1 MNVIGKRVIFSLVSV
16 SLVLLA
22 GCAPAPQK
30 QQESSAELPTISD
43 QTSIQ
48 KRASIRLQLATGYYE
63 RKQLDFAL
71 DESKKALTIY
81 PDYAEAYGVRALIYM
96 EMGELGLARRNF
108 ERALALDPDNPD
120 IGNNYGRYLCQVGRE
135 REALKYFDAAVA
147 SRKFRAPSK
156 ALLNAGVC
164 SMKLN
169 DRLKAE
175 RYFLKAF
182 KYDPSSPLT
191 NGFLAKI
198 YYDKKD
204 YSRARFYINRVV
216 QANVLKADVL
226 WLATKIA
233 HKTGDRISKEI
244 HIGQLRR
251 LHPDSKEYAAAQRR
265 AFDE

>member
-1 MNVIGKRVIFSLVSV
+1 MNVIGRRFVFSLISV

-22 GCAPAPQK
+22 GCASAPQK
-30 QQESSAELPTISD
+30 QQESNELPTISD
-43 QTSIQ
+43 QTALQ

-63 RKQLDFAL
+63 RKQLNFAL
-71 DESKKALTIY
+71 DELKKALTIY

-96 EMGELGLARRNF
+96 DMGELGLVKSNF
-108 ERALALDPDNPD
+108 DRALSLDPDNPD
-120 IGNNYGRYLCQVGRE
+120 IGNNYGRYLCQIGRE
-135 REALKYFDAAVA
+135 REALKYFELAFNN
-147 SRKFRAPSK
+147 RKFRKPSK
-156 ALLNAGVC
+156 ALLNAGIC

-169 DRLKAE
+169 DRQASE

-182 KYDPSSPLT
+182 KYDPSNPLT

-198 YYDKKD
+198 YYDQKD

-216 QANVLKADVL
+216 QANLLKADVL

-233 HKTGDRISKEI
+233 HKTGDRVSKKI

-251 LHPDSKEYAAAQRR
+251 FHPNSKEYAAAQRG

>member
-1 MNVIGKRVIFSLVSV
+1 MNAIRRRTVFSLVAAMF
-16 SLVLLA
+16 VLLA
-22 GCAPAPQK
+22 GCASAPQ
-30 QQESSAELPTISD
+30 QQQTSTELPTISD
-43 QTSIQ
+43 QTTKQ

-71 DESKKALTIY
+71 DELKKALTIY

-96 EMGELGLARRNF
+96 DMGELGLAKVNF
-108 ERALALDPDNPD
+108 DRALSLAPDNPD
-120 IGNNYGRYLCQVGRE
+120 IGNNYGRYLCQIGRE
-135 REALKYFDAAVA
+135 REALHYFELAFNNRKY
-147 SRKFRAPSK
+147 REPSK

-164 SMKLN
+164 SMKFN
-169 DRLKAE
+169 DHPAAE

-198 YYDKKD
+198 YYGQKD
-204 YSRARFYINRVV
+204 YLRARFYINRVI

-233 HKTGDRISKEI
+233 HKTGDRVAKQI
-244 HIGQLRR
+244 HIGQLQRF
-251 LHPDSKEYAAAQRR
+251 HPNSKEYAAAERG